1 MEALGSGL
9 TRAGNQ
15 QMGDLCLHLSNIKQ
29 EEIYFKA
36 KKISLSISKVTSR
49 ELQIQNKP
57 ASCFNQVLELLVRCA
72 ENILKVGRAPTSQCI

>member
-15 QMGDLCLHLSNIKQ
+15 QMGDLCLCLSNIKQ

-36 KKISLSISKVTSR
+36 KKISSSISKVTSR
-49 ELQIQNKP
+49 ITDSK
-57 ASCFNQVLELLVRCA
+57 
-72 ENILKVGRAPTSQCI
+72 